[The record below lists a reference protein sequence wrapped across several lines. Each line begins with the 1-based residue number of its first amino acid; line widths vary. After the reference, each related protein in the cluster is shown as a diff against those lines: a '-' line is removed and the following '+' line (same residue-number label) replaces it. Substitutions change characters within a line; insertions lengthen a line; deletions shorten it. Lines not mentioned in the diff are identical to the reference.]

1 MMNYGRYIGVIMTD
15 KTSKSWYL
23 AVCGLLALLAGLLVV
38 RSSGLVLP
46 AAGAAMAPDAA
57 TGPVLGRKAVLEY
70 LFLNQEL
77 ADMAVQELGLS
88 MAELSAIKELA
99 RQEGDQLRALESA
112 SEMVASNTRLSVA
125 EKQIALRA
133 VGYQDRFDQILQG
146 HQAALQQVLDHD
158 TYTRLVEWIERR
170 WQVERAL
177 HGSPQVPANQVS
189 GPRTYTVFATR
200 YDAGGAYTVA
210 LPDKCVKFSNA
221 GIASQTECTNYGY
234 ADGANYSISIAYKG
248 RSVTVRPLEAGPW
261 NIDDTFWATAG
272 DPTPRRMFA
281 DLPLGVPQA
290 QAAYFDNYN
299 GGLDQFGRKVNQP
312 FAIDLSYD
320 VARDLG
326 FTGRDWVDV
335 TFIWTAGWGSPD
347 SPSGE
352 AAPGVPQIIIPV
364 ATGTPD
370 AEGQLF
376 HDVQPGQTL
385 WAIALAY
392 EVTIDDLEAWN
403 NLSRQDSLLI
413 GERLVIPDSN
423 TKIQGTPTPMGMILV
438 EDGRII
444 HLVQPDENLIMIAER
459 YRVELET
466 ILMLNEIQADQP
478 LQIGQQLLIQ
488 APRDAPARPLTAI
501 EKLTPHSDG
510 RYYHIV
516 SDGESLSSIADL
528 YEIPLPDLMSWNE
541 LGEAAVIQ
549 PGETLLLQ
557 VTPPATATATPVP
570 HTATPVATPTAS
582 ATLAPTRTLE
592 AASTLISSPTAP
604 ADAAPAESGSWILWA
619 AGILV
624 GSAIIEERM
633 PHGSSRGA

>member
-1 MMNYGRYIGVIMTD
+1 MSMKMIYKY
-15 KTSKSWYL
+15 YL
-23 AVCGLLALLAGLLVV
+23 RWGLAACGLLALFAGLF
-38 RSSGLVLP
+38 GIQATGQVLP
-46 AAGAAMAPDAA
+46 AAKAAQAPAFE
-57 TGPVLGRKAVLEY
+57 PVWGRKAVLEY
-70 LFLNQEL
+70 FFWTQEL
-77 ADMAVQELGLS
+77 ADLAARDLDLS
-88 MAELSAIKELA
+88 PAELSAIKDLA
-99 RQEGDQLRALESA
+99 HQEGERLRALEAA
-112 SEMVASNTRLSVA
+112 SDAIVSDIQLSVQ
-125 EKQIALRA
+125 EKQIALHTA
-133 VGYQDRFDQILQG
+133 GYQVQFTETLQNHQI
-146 HQAALQQVLDHD
+146 ALQQMLDQD
-158 TYTRLVEWIERR
+158 TYARLVEWIEAR

-177 HGSPQVPANQVS
+177 HGSPQMPANQTS
-189 GPRTYTVFATR
+189 GLRTYTVYATR
-200 YDAGGAYTVA
+200 YDGGGAYTVA
-210 LPDKCVKFSNA
+210 LPDKCVKFANA

-234 ADGANYSISIAYKG
+234 VDGANYSISIAYKG

-335 TFIWTAGWGSPD
+335 TFLWTAGWGAPD

-352 AAPGVPQIIIPV
+352 AALGVPQIIIPV
-364 ATGTPD
+364 ATATPD
-370 AEGQLF
+370 ADGQLF

-392 EVTIDDLEAWN
+392 EITIDDLEAWN

-423 TKIQGTPTPMGMILV
+423 TKIQGTPTPVGMILV
-438 EDGRII
+438 EDGHII
-444 HLVQPDENLIMIAER
+444 HLVQPDENLIIIAER
-459 YRVELET
+459 YEVELET
-466 ILMLNEIQADQP
+466 ILMLNEIQADRP

-488 APRDAPARPLTAI
+488 VPGDSPARPLTAI

-528 YEIPLPDLMSWNE
+528 YEIPLPDLMNWNE
-541 LGEAAVIQ
+541 LGETAVIQ

-557 VTPPATATATPVP
+557 VTPPATVTATPVP

-582 ATLAPTRTLE
+582 ATLAPPRTLE
-592 AASTLISSPTAP
+592 AASTLISSPTVP
-604 ADAAPAESGSWILWA
+604 AEAAPAESGSWMLWA

-624 GSAIIEERM
+624 LVVVLFVLLNR
-633 PHGSSRGA
+633 SRKSHLNRWDR